1 MSGREAEERGAAE
14 RDAIVARYARRDAG
28 DRYSLLNPDVWQ
40 ATQERQRA
48 LLQLFRALGWHDL
61 GQRRLVE
68 VGCGEGVNL
77 LELLRMGFAP
87 EHLAGIELVPARA
100 AGARRVLPEA
110 VAVHVGE
117 ASAIDLEPES
127 QDVVYAAT
135 VFSSIL
141 DLAFQQRLAA
151 AMWRW
156 VRPGG
161 GVLWYDFTVDNPRN
175 ADVRGVPRARLA
187 ALFPEGEVR
196 ARRLTLAPPLA
207 RAVTR
212 VHPALYTALNC
223 VPALRTH
230 LLAWIAKRGP
240 GRNAAAVA
248 RT

>member
-1 MSGREAEERGAAE
+1 MSGREADRRGADE
-14 RDAIVARYARRDAG
+14 REAIAARYARRDAG
-28 DRYSLLNPDVWQ
+28 SRYSLLNPDVWQ

-48 LLQLFRALGWHDL
+48 LLMLFRTLGWNDL
-61 GQRRLVE
+61 AQRRLVE
-68 VGCGEGVNL
+68 VGCGEGANL

-87 EHLAGIELVPARA
+87 ENLAGIELLPARA
-100 AGARRVLPEA
+100 AGARRVLPAA
-110 VAVHVGE
+110 VAVHAGDASTIELE
-117 ASAIDLEPES
+117 AAS

-141 DLAFQQRLAA
+141 DPAFQEHLAA

-187 ALFPEGEVR
+187 ALFPGGEVR

-212 VHPALYTALNC
+212 IHPALYTAFNC
-223 VPALRTH
+223 VPVLRTH

-240 GRNAAAVA
+240 GRDAAAA